1 MRTKSKQMPK
11 RFFVTI
17 PKSVSGGGRLEN
29 LMRFETGRLFVSNFG
44 KCDGGQLSE
53 PLCQERLRES
63 VSNLIE
69 T

>member
-1 MRTKSKQMPK
+1 VDENKIEADAEKVFRNDSQ
-11 RFFVTI
+11 VG
-17 PKSVSGGGRLEN
+17 VGRLEN
-29 LMRFETGRLFVSNFG
+29 LMRLRLGEVFVSHLG
-44 KCDGGQLSE
+44 KCDGCQSSE